1 MIRFNRNLIPL
12 ALVAISLG
20 VAGCNTVKGAGKDV
34 SSTGRAVTDV
44 AADTQ
49 EKITK

>member
-1 MIRFNRNLIPL
+1 MTQFKRNLIPL
-12 ALVAISLG
+12 ALVALSLG
-20 VAGCNTVKGAGKDV
+20 AAGCNTVKGAGKDV

>member
-1 MIRFNRNLIPL
+1 MTMAKRNLVPL
-12 ALVAISLG
+12 ALIALAMG

>member
-1 MIRFNRNLIPL
+1 MTQFKRNLIPL
-12 ALVAISLG
+12 ALVALLG
-20 VAGCNTVKGAGKDV
+20 AAGCNTVKGAGKDV

-49 EKITK
+49 EKITN

>member
-1 MIRFNRNLIPL
+1 MTMATRNLIPL
-12 ALVAISLG
+12 AIVALMLG
-20 VAGCNTVKGAGKDV
+20 VAGCNTVKGAGKAV

-49 EKITK
+49 KEINK